1 MTKSFYAVTK
11 ILSGSSHLLLGSL
24 TLVKPALSTSV
35 NPEALLANAML
46 VKIVADTA
54 LLSAIPAAFVLS
66 AVTPDKFTF
75 SVAFIF
81 LELANVL
88 FAIGPN

>member
-1 MTKSFYAVTK
+1 MGSFA
-11 ILSGSSHLLLGSL
+11 
-24 TLVKPALSTSV
+24 LVEPALSTAV

-66 AVTPDKFTF
+66 AVAPDEFTF

-88 FAIGPN
+88 LAIGPN